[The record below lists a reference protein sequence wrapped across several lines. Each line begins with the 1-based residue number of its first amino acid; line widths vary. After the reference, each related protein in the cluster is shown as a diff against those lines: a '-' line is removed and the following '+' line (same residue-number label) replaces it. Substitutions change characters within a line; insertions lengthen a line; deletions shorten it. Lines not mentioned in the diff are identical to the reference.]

1 MHAGAP
7 CGRRHLAAIVLAFVL
22 AGLAGLP
29 AAADTPPSPS
39 SEVDRAR
46 SALQRA
52 HAGAAAQDDALAAA
66 RATLAAATQ
75 QLADIDAETAHL
87 SAVVTTAT
95 ARISQLEAQQRSDQA
110 RLGEYLRRTY
120 EQGSN
125 ATFAY
130 IVSADSISGAMER
143 QAEMSHVVDAV
154 RALAAQLS
162 HERDDASRAIA
173 DAAAQRNR
181 LGVLRVQAQ
190 VAADVIAAEEARVTA
205 ADASAHSDDAAA
217 QRALDEARRAEAARL
232 AEELRRR
239 TEIPVPQPP
248 QGVLFPPSAGATFT
262 VDTDLT
268 QPSGET
274 AANIDSFLAGTPMAG
289 LGAPFMAAEAK
300 YHVSARYFV
309 AHAINESGWGRSA
322 IARDKHNLFGYGAD
336 DAHPYQDAV
345 SFPTFADGIDFVA
358 RMVQRY
364 YLTPGGVFYH
374 GPTLRGINVAY
385 ASDKTWADKVARIA
399 RAIP

>member
-1 MHAGAP
+1 MTAGAA
-7 CGRRHLAAIVLAFVL
+7 CGRRRLAAIVLAFVL

-29 AAADTPPSPS
+29 AAADTSPSPS
-39 SEVDRAR
+39 SDVDRAR

-52 HAGAAAQDDALAAA
+52 HAGAAAEDNALAAA
-66 RATLAAATQ
+66 RANLAAAKQ
-75 QLADIDAETAHL
+75 QLADIDAESSHL
-87 SAVVTTAT
+87 DAVVIEAT
-95 ARISQLEAQQRSDQA
+95 SRITQLEEQQRTDQA

-120 EQGSN
+120 EQGDD
-125 ATFAY
+125 AAFVY
-130 IVSADSISGAMER
+130 IVSADSISQVMQR

-154 RALAAQLS
+154 RTLAAQLGR
-162 HERDDASRAIA
+162 ERDDARQAIA
-173 DAAAQRNR
+173 DAAAQRTR

-190 VAADVIAAEEARVTA
+190 VAADVVAAQEARLANA
-205 ADASAHSDDAAA
+205 AAAANSNVAAA
-217 QRALDEARRAEAARL
+217 QRALDEARQAEAARL
-232 AEELRRR
+232 ADELRRR
-239 TEIPVPQPP
+239 QEKPVPPP
-248 QGVLFPPSAGATFT
+248 QGVVYPPSAGALFT

-268 QPSGET
+268 LSSGET

-322 IARDKHNLFGYGAD
+322 IAHDKHNLFGYGAD
-336 DAHPYQDAV
+336 DTHPYQDAYT
-345 SFPTFADGIDFVA
+345 FATFADGIDFVA

-364 YLTPGGVFYH
+364 YLTPGGAFYH

-399 RAIP
+399 REIP